1 MSERPLRSYDL
12 LWLSLTLLV
21 LVALSF
27 LFPIRPQDYWWCL
40 RVGRDIVSTGAVPVT
55 ENLSWSQAGQPI
67 LYEPWLACVVF
78 ERAHVWGGAGG
89 VFLLRGLL
97 IGLTY
102 GLLWVLAGR
111 DVSPQLAAA
120 LVLTAGLAGSNNWEM
135 RAQLFAYPLF
145 VLCLYILLA
154 WQAGNDKLL
163 WILPA
168 ITVLWAN
175 LHGSFVLSLALAGS
189 AFLFGAGNRKS
200 LLIALLLMT
209 AGTLLTPHG
218 VALWTHLY
226 FMLTVPANQQFSLE
240 WRAPVN
246 EGWQMNVFFAW
257 VLAFAPLAAFSS
269 RRISV
274 MEWVWFLAFGWL
286 AFSGVRYVIWFLLLI
301 VPLTASL
308 LTGILPRKQNP
319 PPKHRYAAF
328 DIALSLFFVLL
339 SLAYL
344 PGIRETWWAQAP
356 AAYEPTL
363 TPIRAAEWLSQ
374 HPDLPGPMW
383 NDYAFGSY
391 LAYALPSRPVWV
403 DSRFFPFTAA
413 QMDEYLQISRGS
425 PLWESA
431 FEREGINLLF
441 LSTVSQSALIKLV
454 ESSGR
459 WCEQYRDETAVIFS
473 RCEPMQ

>member
-1 MSERPLRSYDL
+1 MNERPIRSYDL
-12 LWLSLTLLV
+12 IWLSLTLLV

-40 RVGRDIVSTGAVPVT
+40 RVGRDIVSAGAVPVT

-78 ERAHVWGGAGG
+78 ERVHVLGGASGI
-89 VFLLRGLL
+89 FFLRGLL

-111 DVSPQLAAA
+111 ELGPQLAAA

-145 VLCLYILLA
+145 VLCLYILLE
-154 WQAGNDKLL
+154 WQSGSDKLL
-163 WILPA
+163 WLLPA

-175 LHGSFVLSLALAGS
+175 LHGSFILSLVLTGFAL
-189 AFLFGAGNRKS
+189 LFGKGNRK
-200 LLIALLLMT
+200 ALFIVILLML
-209 AGTLLTPHG
+209 AGTLITPHG
-218 VALWTHLY
+218 IALWTHLY

-257 VLAFAPLAAFSS
+257 VLSFAPLAAFSS
-269 RRISV
+269 RKLSV
-274 MEWVWFLAFGWL
+274 MEWGWFLAFGWL

-301 VPLTASL
+301 VPLTGKV
-308 LTGILPRKQNP
+308 LTGVLPRRQNLP
-319 PPKHRYAAF
+319 SKNRHAAF
-328 DIALSLFFVLL
+328 NIALALLFVLL
-339 SLAYL
+339 SLLYL

-356 AAYEPTL
+356 SAYDSEI
-363 TPIRAAEWLSQ
+363 TPIKAVEWLSR

-425 PLWESA
+425 PLWESV
-431 FEREGINLLF
+431 FEREKINLLV
-441 LSTVSQSALIKLV
+441 LSTTNQSALIKLV
-454 ESSGR
+454 ESSEQ

-473 RCEPMQ
+473 RCEPMP